1 MSTQSMLELQKESI
15 EVNIKLLESN
25 QQLMALFQT
34 QQEIL
39 EDMNLELAV
48 IEKQQTNQEHH

>member
-1 MSTQSMLELQKESI
+1 MSTKSMLELQKESI
-15 EVNIKLLESN
+15 EANIKLLESN

-39 EDMNLELAV
+39 EDMSLELAV
-48 IEKQQTNQEHH
+48 IEKQQTNLEPH

>member
-1 MSTQSMLELQKESI
+1 MTTQFMIELQKESI
-15 EVNIKLLESN
+15 EANIKLLESN

-39 EDMNLELAV
+39 EEMSLELAV

>member
-15 EVNIKLLESN
+15 EANIKLLESN
-25 QQLMALFQT
+25 QQLMVLFQT

-39 EDMNLELAV
+39 EDMSLELAV
-48 IEKQQTNQEHH
+48 IEKQQTNPEHH

>member
-48 IEKQQTNQEHH
+48 IEKQQTNLEHH